1 MVLWRA
7 DEFETFWT
15 VEKKKALKV
24 LSKEEN
30 LDFKKLIDVISN
42 YLFTEKVPLRDE
54 VIGIMNER
62 PSLRQ
67 RASLS
72 ERITTKIIDFVKTF
86 IDGMG

>member
-1 MVLWRA
+1 
-7 DEFETFWT
+7 
-15 VEKKKALKV
+15 
-24 LSKEEN
+24 
-30 LDFKKLIDVISN
+30 
-42 YLFTEKVPLRDE
+42 VPLRDE